1 MQIAFYEAN
10 EEPEITYAGSMH
22 NAEIYPQIRLLI
34 EMITKRKPNPSV
46 RQPPVCGLRFRSIC
60 CPVARA
66 SFPLI

>member
-1 MQIAFYEAN
+1 MQNCFYEAN

-46 RQPPVCGLRFRSIC
+46 QQRPVCSLRFRNIC
-60 CPVARA
+60 SHFARP